1 MCSSDLYASKMAII
15 TLDKYN
21 SMHGV
26 IIDNA
31 SLASVQTRLFDIA
44 WPGASEG

>member
-1 MCSSDLYASKMAII
+1 MAII

-44 WPGASEG
+44 WQSASEG